1 MIGTIH
7 FERVLFTVDPR
18 QTPNC
23 QQIIESGQ
31 ILNDMGTDGVILMGD
46 TNLTG
51 GKFLSL
57 KINVFHSLDLVDVLN
72 YLNPNLSENDTDPK
86 FR

>member
-7 FERVLFTVDPR
+7 FESVFFSQSAT
-18 QTPNC
+18 NAKC

-57 KINVFHSLDLVDVLN
+57 
-72 YLNPNLSENDTDPK
+72 ENK
-86 FR
+86 CISQSGIG